1 MRSGIEKGREFY
13 IISRAVDNAELC
25 TVSEV
30 CRDCFKVKLKNSRNY
45 EADEAVELFSAESGS
60 RLYFETIV
68 KEVSGD
74 ILLIWFPLTSK
85 YLQRREYYRIS
96 ENKSIA
102 LSSENDSIG
111 GKILDISAG
120 GLKIITSRQLELLK
134 IYKISIII
142 NSGEINASFQPIR
155 IEASKEGFI
164 SSGKFDDITSHDRIA
179 LIQYCFRKQ
188 LENTQRS

>member
-1 MRSGIEKGREFY
+1 MRSGIEEGREFY

-30 CRDCFKVKLKNSRNY
+30 CRDCFKVKLRSSRIY
-45 EADEAVELFSAESGS
+45 EADESVELFSAGQNG

-74 ILLIWFPLTSK
+74 VLSIWFPITSK

-96 ENKSIA
+96 EDKRIS
-102 LSSENDSIG
+102 LESENGSIE
-111 GKILDISAG
+111 GKISDISAG
-120 GLKIITSRQLELLK
+120 GLKIITEKQLELLK

-142 NSGEINASFQPIR
+142 NGREIHASFQPIR
-155 IEASKEGFI
+155 IEAAKEGFI

-188 LENTQRS
+188 LESTQCS